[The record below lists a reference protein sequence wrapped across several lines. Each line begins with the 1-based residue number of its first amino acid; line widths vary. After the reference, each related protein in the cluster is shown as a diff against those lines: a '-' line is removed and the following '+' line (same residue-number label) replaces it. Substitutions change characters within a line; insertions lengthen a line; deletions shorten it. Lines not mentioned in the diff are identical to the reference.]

1 MDAWFAARFRQ
12 HRGADQRRLR
22 DVPDRPDYALRR
34 LHHVQVALGPP
45 GPRRRAKPH
54 HGRRGRHQH
63 RKSRS
68 LHLWARL
75 RDRRRRGKCLHHD
88 RLDRAD
94 IGPALHCRYLPGGR
108 VWRRRE
114 PDRYDRIGLQHLA
127 DAVDARILHVRVNGQ
142 GFDAACRCRNSHAA
156 AAGSVRPQGP
166 QITKRAEA
174 MTDNRFVN
182 RSELIGI
189 LVLAVFLVVILPL
202 CLDGLRLNLVAKY
215 LTYAFV
221 ALGLVICW
229 GYGGILSLGQGVFFG
244 LGGYCMAMFLKLE
257 ASSVE
262 NTKIQ
267 STPGIPDFMDWN
279 QITQLPLF
287 WKPFHSLSF
296 TIAAVMF
303 KRRVGGTYF
312 AIITQA
318 VAAILT
324 ILIVGQQGYTGGING
339 MTDLRTL
346 KGWDIRPDHA
356 KVVLY
361 FFEVGCLFACIFI
374 AQFIRHS
381 KLGRILVA
389 MRDKEDRVRFSGYSV
404 ANFKIFAFC
413 VAAIFA
419 AIGGAMFALNVG
431 FMSPSFVG
439 IVPSIEMVIYT
450 AVGGRLSILGAV
462 YGTLLVNFAKTS
474 LSESFPELWL
484 FGLGG
489 LFIAVV
495 LAFPNGLAGIWSD
508 YVAPQIARLFTSGKS
523 KPGG

>member
-1 MDAWFAARFRQ
+1 
-12 HRGADQRRLR
+12 
-22 DVPDRPDYALRR
+22 
-34 LHHVQVALGPP
+34 
-45 GPRRRAKPH
+45 
-54 HGRRGRHQH
+54 
-63 RKSRS
+63 
-68 LHLWARL
+68 
-75 RDRRRRGKCLHHD
+75 
-88 RLDRAD
+88 
-94 IGPALHCRYLPGGR
+94 
-108 VWRRRE
+108 
-114 PDRYDRIGLQHLA
+114 
-127 DAVDARILHVRVNGQ
+127 
-142 GFDAACRCRNSHAA
+142 
-156 AAGSVRPQGP
+156 
-166 QITKRAEA
+166 
-174 MTDNRFVN
+174 MTDNRFVS
-182 RSELIGI
+182 RPELLGI
-189 LVLAVFLVVILPL
+189 VALAILLVVILPL
-202 CLDGLRLNLVAKY
+202 TLDVFRLHLVAKY

-221 ALGLVICW
+221 AVGLVICW

-257 ASSVE
+257 ASSPE

-279 QITQLPLF
+279 QITSLPAF
-287 WKPFHSLSF
+287 WKPFHSLTL
-296 TIAAVMF
+296 TIIAVILVPGIFALIIGAAMF

-346 KGWDIRPDHA
+346 NGWDIRPDHA

-374 AQFIRHS
+374 AYFIRRS

-389 MRDKEDRVRFSGYSV
+389 MREQEDRVRFSGYSV

-419 AIGGAMFALNVG
+419 AIGGAMFALQVG

-450 AVGGRLSILGAV
+450 AVGGGRFSNPGPRYRPILGH
-462 YGTLLVNFAKTS
+462 FAKTS

-495 LAFPNGLAGIWSD
+495 LAFPNGLAGIWQD
-508 YVAPQIARLFTSGKS
+508 YVQPRIDRLFASRNAKADDDLVADGA
-523 KPGG
+523 PAE